1 VTKFLMA
8 PTSNGEPAPVVVEA
22 SESKPAGK
30 RKPAATGEPAPAS
43 NLPDGR
49 LVDDIYQ
56 ALMGLGHSPIE
67 ARTRLD
73 GLLSCGKAFKTL
85 DEALTLIYATKG

>member
-1 VTKFLMA
+1 V
-8 PTSNGEPAPVVVEA
+8 
-22 SESKPAGK
+22 
-30 RKPAATGEPAPAS
+30 
-43 NLPDGR
+43 
-49 LVDDIYQ
+49 YQ

-73 GLLSCGKAFKTL
+73 GLLSCGKPFTTL